1 MNILIDI
8 GHPAH
13 IHLFRN
19 AASNWI
25 KKGHDVIFTIR
36 DRNIIPVLMKS
47 YGFEYFIA
55 SKAKSTSLGLLYELV
70 EHDLNVL
77 KIAKKMKSDLLLGTS
92 VSITHVSKLLGNHS
106 IVFNED
112 DEDYLNSFR
121 FLAYPFADTIV
132 IPNSLRDR
140 ITHKHVTYNSY
151 HELAYLHPNHF
162 VPDTAIL
169 SELGVEANERYFIVR
184 LVSLSAHHD
193 KGHAGISEDTRRKII
208 KLLSQYGR
216 VFITAEGSLPDD
228 LACYKLP
235 ITYDRI
241 HHALSF
247 ASMLVSDSQTMT
259 IEAAVLGT
267 PAIRYNTFVGL
278 CSVIEELEKKYELT
292 YGFLPEQENEML
304 GKIQDL
310 LKDLSLKETWARKRQ
325 KMLSEKI
332 DLAYWMEKFIEGYPE
347 NLNKEP

>member
-1 MNILIDI
+1 
-8 GHPAH
+8 
-13 IHLFRN
+13 
-19 AASNWI
+19 
-25 KKGHDVIFTIR
+25 
-36 DRNIIPVLMKS
+36 
-47 YGFEYFIA
+47 
-55 SKAKSTSLGLLYELV
+55 
-70 EHDLNVL
+70 
-77 KIAKKMKSDLLLGTS
+77 
-92 VSITHVSKLLGNHS
+92 
-106 IVFNED
+106 
-112 DEDYLNSFR
+112 
-121 FLAYPFADTIV
+121 
-132 IPNSLRDR
+132 
-140 ITHKHVTYNSY
+140 
-151 HELAYLHPNHF
+151 